1 MDVEQLAGLYQ
12 RRYNIMSELNKE
24 TDEVLLAA
32 ESEDNV
38 SMDLL
43 LDLRQESLGRLEEN
57 DMQIRTLME
66 ESPADA
72 KLFRVLTGGESD
84 TAIASNLWEKKV
96 MELSRKTG
104 QILSEIKRK
113 NQRLAF
119 RAERRRD
126 NLADKL
132 PL

>member
-72 KLFRVLTGGESD
+72 KLFRVLTGGEND
-84 TAIASNLWEKKV
+84 PAIASNLWEKKV

-113 NQRLAF
+113 NQQLAF

>member
-1 MDVEQLAGLYQ
+1 MDVEQLASLYQ

-57 DMQIRTLME
+57 DMQIRTLAE

-72 KLFRVLTGGESD
+72 KLFRVLTGEESD

-104 QILSEIKRK
+104 RILSEIKRK
-113 NQRLAF
+113 NQQLAF

>member
-66 ESPADA
+66 ESPEEA

-113 NQRLAF
+113 NQQLAF

>member
-1 MDVEQLAGLYQ
+1 
-12 RRYNIMSELNKE
+12 
-24 TDEVLLAA
+24 
-32 ESEDNV
+32 
-38 SMDLL
+38 
-43 LDLRQESLGRLEEN
+43 
-57 DMQIRTLME
+57 
-66 ESPADA
+66 
-72 KLFRVLTGGESD
+72 
-84 TAIASNLWEKKV
+84 

-113 NQRLAF
+113 NQQLAF